1 MSAKG
6 GLRNDQG
13 ATAVEYIGM
22 IVVVIAIMLAVTI
35 AGIGTTIGKKIAC
48 AISSV
53 GGGSCSTDGTDG
65 TETAEDPNAKFE
77 PATCQTHA
85 KAGTAGG
92 KVKVSF
98 RGLGVEF
105 GGEYG
110 FEETT
115 IQAKKD
121 VNKDGKIDKNDRQVQ
136 LTFTDTGSVQGKV
149 EPKAKVKI
157 GDVGKDKVELGA
169 GLSVTKGD
177 TWVFDSAD
185 EANQFRHD
193 IERFKALDRVN
204 DASNLSPIVGGTTE
218 VASWF
223 GKGPKAEE
231 ERLQERLKNKLGE
244 RHITTGKI
252 SAQANA
258 TAGLQF
264 GPGLAAEPGSG
275 NRSGTRPG
283 DGDGGDG
290 DSGDGDGTIE
300 PPGVKGEVGV
310 NISLSGDVTWT
321 KNDIDGTK
329 SYTYSATAKGGAYA
343 KGEAGPVQAGG
354 EAAGSRT
361 GAYTITTDQKTGEL
375 RSITM
380 TQTTETSLEGSAG
393 LKDGPDKGKGSGTG
407 KGRSSD
413 IDVVTN
419 TISFDPG
426 TVSKA
431 EADRI
436 KRQLFAGGGALKAFE
451 YMFTKPPVPTTD
463 PGASDPFGHLLYEK
477 GVSSKTSFSNVTD
490 ASEVGLDINLG
501 VAGIGG
507 SVTSSSSEKNLEKA
521 EFLGAPKNGRRAY
534 VPFSYCAN

>member
-1 MSAKG
+1 MSVEANPG
-6 GLRNDQG
+6 NGRGARHRNDRG

-22 IVVVIAIMLAVTI
+22 IVVVIAIMLAVST
-35 AGIGTTIGKKIAC
+35 AGIGKSIGDKIVC
-48 AISSV
+48 AIASID
-53 GGGSCSTDGTDG
+53 GGSCAKGG
-65 TETAEDPNAKFE
+65 TESAGDPNAKFE

-85 KAGTAGG
+85 KAGTSGG
-92 KVKVSF
+92 KVKASF
-98 RGLGVEF
+98 RGFGVEF
-105 GGEYG
+105 GAEYG
-110 FEETT
+110 FEESTVR
-115 IQAKKD
+115 AKKD
-121 VNKDGKIDKNDRQVQ
+121 VNGDGTIDENDQQVQ
-136 LTFTDTGSVQGKV
+136 LTFTDTGSVTGKV

-169 GLSVTKGD
+169 GLSVAKGD
-177 TWVFDSAD
+177 TWVFDSPAEAD
-185 EANQFRHD
+185 QFRKD
-193 IERFKALDRVN
+193 IERFKTLDRVN
-204 DASNLSPIVGGTTE
+204 DASNLSPLVGGTTE

-231 ERLQERLKNKLGE
+231 DRLQERIESKLGDK
-244 RHITTGKI
+244 HITTGKI
-252 SAQANA
+252 SGQANA

-275 NRSGTRPG
+275 NRSGDEG
-283 DGDGGDG
+283 DDGDGG
-290 DSGDGDGTIE
+290 GTME
-300 PPGVKGEVGV
+300 PPGVQGEVGV
-310 NISLSGDVTWT
+310 NISLSQDVTWT
-321 KNDIDGTK
+321 KNDILGTK

-343 KGEAGPVQAGG
+343 KGEAGPVQAGVD
-354 EAAGSRT
+354 ASGSRN

-380 TQTTETSLEGSAG
+380 TQTTETAFEAGAG
-393 LKDGPDKGKGSGTG
+393 LKDATGKGKGSGSG
-407 KGRSSD
+407 KGTSSD

-436 KRQLFAGGGALKAFE
+436 KLQLFAGGGSAKAFE
-451 YMFTKPPVPTTD
+451 YMFTKPPVPTKD

-490 ASEVGLDINLG
+490 SSELGLDINLS
-501 VAGIGG
+501 VAGVGG
-507 SVTSSSSEKNLEKA
+507 SVTSSSSEKKLEKA
-521 EFLGAPKNGRRAY
+521 EFLGAPKGGRREY